1 MMASLLQRG
10 RRRPPAADH
19 GGSSLPLRSGAK
31 GGLSPYVYRLG
42 FGCRSRSRSRSRS
55 RRCRRRRLLLLLLHR
70 LELAEKCEVDHALGL
85 VPLAEHPKSAGETE
99 APGREA
105 RGREALR
112 PARLDR
118 SAAFT
123 TERRRAFSALGPPLG
138 LACS

>member
-10 RRRPPAADH
+10 LRRPPTSDH

-31 GGLSPYVYRLG
+31 GGLSPCVYRLG
-42 FGCRSRSRSRSRS
+42 FGCGSRSRSRS
-55 RRCRRRRLLLLLLHR
+55 RRCRRRRRRLLLNR
-70 LELAEKCEVDHALGL
+70 LELAEKCEVNHALGL
-85 VPLAEHPKSAGETE
+85 VPLAEHPQSAGETE

-123 TERRRAFSALGPPLG
+123 TERRRVFSALGPLLG